1 MGEKVSALR
10 TDMANLTGERT
21 KARAYFE
28 LVKAQ
33 RLAWSCA
40 VIVGLFLVLVGH
52 VPFFAVV
59 AGCILAVAIS
69 TMRAWPR
76 LRPKPVL
83 RGGR

>member
-1 MGEKVSALR
+1 
-10 TDMANLTGERT
+10 MANLTGART

-69 TMRAWPR
+69 TMRALPR
-76 LRPKPVL
+76 LKPKPVV